1 MAELSEN
8 ARKKIEEPN
17 FGYLATVMEDGSP
30 QVSPV
35 WVDLE
40 NGYVVVNTAMGRVKE
55 RNVRRDPRV
64 AISVADRENQYDKI
78 DVRGRVVDMIEGDEA
93 EQHIDKMAKKY
104 LGQDTYPWKAAD
116 ERRVLLKIEPESVSE
131 MRD

>member
-35 WVDLE
+35 W
-40 NGYVVVNTAMGRVKE
+40 

>member
-1 MAELSEN
+1 
-8 ARKKIEEPN
+8 
-17 FGYLATVMEDGSP
+17 
-30 QVSPV
+30 
-35 WVDLE
+35 
-40 NGYVVVNTAMGRVKE
+40 
-55 RNVRRDPRV
+55 
-64 AISVADRENQYDKI
+64 
-78 DVRGRVVDMIEGDEA
+78 MIEGDEA